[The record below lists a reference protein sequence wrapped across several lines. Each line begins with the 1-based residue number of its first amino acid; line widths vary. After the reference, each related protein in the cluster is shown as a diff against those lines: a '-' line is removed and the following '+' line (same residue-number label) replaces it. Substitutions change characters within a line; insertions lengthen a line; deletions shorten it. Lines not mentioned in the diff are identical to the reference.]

1 MNASHGGLDYV
12 EKEKLHYD
20 DEVNLYDEKKLYQN
34 GQYGVNIIRFP
45 NVLEKDLKRK
55 EDQLY
60 LDQMRVDVAAE
71 DAIDLIRGVDS
82 IQFGLSPIFKIEI
95 P

>member
-1 MNASHGGLDYV
+1 MPV
-12 EKEKLHYD
+12 
-20 DEVNLYDEKKLYQN
+20 
-34 GQYGVNIIRFP
+34 P

-55 EDQLY
+55 ENQLY